1 MPLNCLT
8 YPVVRGSVAFNSLH
22 RHYHKSIY
30 FVTNQDRYNN
40 IVAEWQASITTYSKN
55 TFVKN
60 LKPLVSLPFGY
71 Q

>member
-30 FVTNQDRYNN
+30 FVTNQDKSNN
-40 IVAEWQASITTYSKN
+40 IVVEEALQQKYLRKEFK
-55 TFVKN
+55 TF
-60 LKPLVSLPFGY
+60 SFTSFWISMIEY
-71 Q
+71 A

>member
-30 FVTNQDRYNN
+30 FVTNQNKSNN
-40 IVAEWQASITTYSKN
+40 IVVESALQQKYLL
-55 TFVKN
+55 FVKN
-60 LKPLVSLPFGY
+60 LKLLVSLPFGY
-71 Q
+71 K